1 MSKEKLDVLIAKGY
15 DFDIKEAFEKA
26 WQLFLAQP
34 VLSISYTLLILS
46 IQLLFVVYL
55 KDFTLLYSI
64 LLAPPFFSGFY
75 LAANKINQNQPV
87 IYPDFFR
94 GFMFFLPVVS
104 IWLIGQILTF
114 FGIVLLVIPGI
125 YLMVAYSFAV
135 LMAIFGGFDF
145 WNALEASRKLITVR
159 WWKFFLL
166 TLILIVMNFLGLLLF
181 GMGLLV
187 TVPMTFYVTY
197 VIFEDLTKDVFSE

>member
-55 KDFTLLYSI
+55 KDFTLLYSV

-75 LAANKINQNQPV
+75 LAANKINQNQAI
-87 IYPDFFR
+87 IYPDFFG

-145 WNALEASRKLITVR
+145 WNALEASRRLITVK

-166 TLILIVMNFLGLLLF
+166 TLILIVMNLLGLLLF

>member
-46 IQLLFVVYL
+46 IQLLFVVYF
-55 KDFTLLYSI
+55 KDFTLMYSI

-75 LAANKINQNQPV
+75 LAANKINQNQAV
-87 IYPDFFR
+87 IYPDFFG

-145 WNALEASRKLITVR
+145 WNALEASRRLITVM

-166 TLILIVMNFLGLLLF
+166 TLILIVMNLLGLLLF